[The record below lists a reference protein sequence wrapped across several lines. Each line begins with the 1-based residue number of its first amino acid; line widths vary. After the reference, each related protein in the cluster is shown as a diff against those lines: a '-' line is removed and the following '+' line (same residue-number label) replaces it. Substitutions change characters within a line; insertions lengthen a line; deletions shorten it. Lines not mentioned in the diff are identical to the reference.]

1 MMRTGCC
8 IHCIH
13 ARCLWC
19 AQVSCFGQ
27 RGEGDEGDDF
37 MLKVRLSGA
46 VRTMD
51 RLRRTTA
58 VVLCCSLTACSCAP
72 VGHRIPWLLASARGV
87 VPLRAD
93 RHKCGAQPS
102 LAEQAD
108 WDGKRVA
115 LDMSKHVATH
125 CNTCCNTLQHMLQH
139 RWLKRAT
146 GTARSTWR

>member
-51 RLRRTTA
+51 RLRWTTA
-58 VVLCCSLTACSCAP
+58 VVFCCSLPALVPLWATRASPRGTRCAT
-72 VGHRIPWLLASARGV
+72 ARG
-87 VPLRAD
+87 
-93 RHKCGAQPS
+93 
-102 LAEQAD
+102 
-108 WDGKRVA
+108 
-115 LDMSKHVATH
+115 
-125 CNTCCNTLQHMLQH
+125 
-139 RWLKRAT
+139 
-146 GTARSTWR
+146 